1 MMAVVILT
9 EDKRNI
15 SLGKE
20 LARGGEGVVY
30 EIDSTTVAKIY
41 FEPKGRLDKM
51 KAFIRKKISIDG
63 VCTPKELLFNEN
75 NQFIGY
81 LMV

>member
-51 KAFIRKKISIDG
+51 KAFIRKKYLLMEFALLKNCCLMKIIS
-63 VCTPKELLFNEN
+63 LLDT
-75 NQFIGY
+75 
-81 LMV
+81 